1 MLDFAAVKEKRI
13 KFQTLV
19 APLTKGDLI
28 DLTNEMIDKMLV
40 QIQDCTDDDVVFVPE
55 DPVANDTFAASSADT
70 HLAWTLSH
78 VIVHVTASSEESAAL
93 AAELARGVEL
103 HGRSR
108 YEAPWETVTTIAQ
121 CRARLE
127 ESRRMRLASL
137 AMWPEPPH
145 LENTYI
151 PWPAIGEID
160 ARGRFVLGLR
170 HDSDHLGQIDDIV
183 QQAKA
188 ARAMPAAVA

>member
-1 MLDFAAVKEKRI
+1 MLDFAALKAKTI
-13 KFQTLV
+13 KIQALV
-19 APLTKGDLI
+19 APLTKSDLA
-28 DLTNEMIDKMLV
+28 DLTNEMIDRMLAL
-40 QIQDCTDDDVVFVPE
+40 IADCDDADVVFVPQ
-55 DPVANDTFAASSADT
+55 DPQADDTFAASSADAR
-70 HLAWTLSH
+70 LAWTLGH

-93 AAELARGVEL
+93 AAELARGVEM

-108 YEAPWETVTTIAQ
+108 YEVPWQEVTTIAQ

-137 AMWPEPPH
+137 EMWPNPPH

-151 PWPAIGEID
+151 LSPSTGAID
-160 ARGRFVLGLR
+160 ARARFVLGLR
-170 HDSDHLGQIDDIV
+170 HDWDHLHQIDDIV

-188 ARAMPAAVA
+188 ARMVAVV